1 MTILIGLT
9 PDEHG
14 MAALD
19 LGAALA
25 RSLDQDVVVA
35 VVAPTPWPPNPY
47 RPDTEYLA
55 LQESAARQALNDA
68 QARLGEVAG
77 EFVVHQARSV
87 SSGLIELAERTGA
100 TWLVLG
106 SAEGALG
113 QVSLGGIA
121 ERVMHSSVLPVV
133 LAPRGYP
140 GDPSGRVTRITVGF
154 GRADRDSDLLTT
166 AAGVADTIG
175 ADLRVACFA
184 VRPLLQVG
192 FVDDHAEEL
201 VVGAWTAHLEADIS
215 QAVASAGGTVAVKVE
230 TVVGQGAA
238 WPEALANVDWSPGDV
253 LVIGASSSP
262 WSHFFLGSHAA
273 KIVRNATVPVILAP
287 RSLIDPGQITGPR
300 PPGTGRGRPGAG

>member
-14 MAALD
+14 TAAVD
-19 LGAALA
+19 LGATLA

-55 LQESAARQALNDA
+55 LQESTARQALNQA
-68 QARLGEVAG
+68 QARLGAVTG
-77 EFVVHQARSV
+77 TFRVHQARSV
-87 SSGLIELAERTGA
+87 SSGLIELVERTGA

-113 QVSLGGIA
+113 QVTLGGIA
-121 ERVMHSSVLPVV
+121 ERVMHSAVLPVA
-133 LAPRGYP
+133 LAPRGYQA
-140 GDPSGRVTRITVGF
+140 DPSGRITRITVGF

-166 AAGVADTIG
+166 AAGVAETVG

-184 VRPLLQVG
+184 VRPLLQAGTVE
-192 FVDDHAEEL
+192 DSAEEL
-201 VVGAWTAHLEADIS
+201 VVGAWTAHLQGDID
-215 QAVASAGGTVAVKVE
+215 QALRAAEGTVAVKVE

-238 WPEALANVDWSPGDV
+238 WREVLADVAWAPGDM

-262 WSHFFLGSHAA
+262 WSRFFLGSHAV
-273 KIVRNATVPVILAP
+273 KIVRSAPVPVVLAP
-287 RSLIDPGQITGPR
+287 RSLR
-300 PPGTGRGRPGAG
+300 PAP

>member
-14 MAALD
+14 TAALD
-19 LGAALA
+19 LGATLA
-25 RSLDQDVVVA
+25 RSLGQDVVVA

-47 RPDTEYLA
+47 RPDPEYLA
-55 LQESAARQALNDA
+55 LQESAGRQALIAA
-68 QARLGEVAG
+68 QPRLGSEVAS

-121 ERVMHSSVLPVV
+121 ERVMHSAVLPVA
-133 LAPRGYP
+133 LAPRGYAA
-140 GDPSGRVTRITVGF
+140 DPSGRVTRITVGF

-175 ADLRVACFA
+175 AELRVACFA
-184 VRPLLQVG
+184 VRPMVQAGTVE
-192 FVDDHAEEL
+192 DNAEEL

-215 QAVASAGGTVAVKVE
+215 QALAASEGTVAVKVE

-238 WPEALANVDWSPGDV
+238 WPEALSDIPWSAGDV
-253 LVIGASSSP
+253 LVIGASSSA
-262 WSHFFLGSHAA
+262 WSRFFLGSHAA
-273 KIVRNATVPVILAP
+273 KIVRNATVPIILAP
-287 RSLIDPGQITGPR
+287 RSLLHGPD
-300 PPGTGRGRPGAG
+300 AH

>member
-1 MTILIGLT
+1 MTILVGLT

-14 MAALD
+14 TAALE
-19 LGAALA
+19 LGATLA

-55 LQESAARQALNDA
+55 LQESAARRALDDA
-68 QARLGEVAG
+68 RARLGEAGG

-106 SAEGALG
+106 SAEGTLG
-113 QVSLGGIA
+113 RVTLGGIA
-121 ERVMHSSVLPVV
+121 ERVMHSSVLPVA

-140 GDPSGRVTRITVGF
+140 GDPSGRVTRVTVGF

-175 ADLRVACFA
+175 ADVRVACFA
-184 VRPLLQVG
+184 VRPLLQAG
-192 FVDDHAEEL
+192 SVDEYAEEL

-215 QAVASAGGTVAVKVE
+215 QALAAAEGPVSVKVE

-238 WPEALANVDWSPGDV
+238 WPEALADVHWSPGDV

-262 WSHFFLGSHAA
+262 WSRFFLGSHAA

-287 RSLIDPGQITGPR
+287 RSLLTRRSLLTTPDAP
-300 PPGTGRGRPGAG
+300 